1 LDQDAWH
8 QRDLPQKINREGREA
23 SPARAKIAKLREG
36 NINLISSRNFAFF
49 ASSR

>member
-1 LDQDAWH
+1 LH
-8 QRDLPQKINREGREA
+8 QRDLPQKINRED
-23 SPARAKIAKLREG
+23 AKNAKLREG